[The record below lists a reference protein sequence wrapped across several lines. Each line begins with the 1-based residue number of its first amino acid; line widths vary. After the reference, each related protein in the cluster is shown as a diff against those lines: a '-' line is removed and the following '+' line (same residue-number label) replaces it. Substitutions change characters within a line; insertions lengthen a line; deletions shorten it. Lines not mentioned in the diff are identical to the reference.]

1 MTLDRKPL
9 AQLEGCP
16 RDLVT
21 ALPAAAHHFAPSST
35 DEAAEILAA
44 ATDERAPVLF
54 HGAGTRQGLGHPVLP
69 DVVVSTSRLD
79 RIIKWEPEDL
89 TAVVE
94 PGASVRTIEQ
104 ELGARGQT
112 AGLPEWEDAGSVG
125 GVVATGT
132 SGYRRARL
140 GPTRDR
146 VLEVL
151 MVTGDGRKI
160 RGGGQ
165 VVKNVSGYD
174 LPRLATGSMGR
185 LGLIA
190 SICFKLWPLPEAS
203 ATVEVTSAA
212 AAWRTLYRPLAV
224 LETPGGSWAFLQ
236 GTGAEVRSQ
245 AALLGGAVSEGLD
258 WPEPPAGAFACSI
271 RVRPSDLRHAVEL
284 LGSGWNYV
292 AQHGVGVIDAATD
305 DPDADEII
313 LLRRWAEEHD
323 GALVVSRAGP
333 VEVDPWGTPPPALG
347 LQRRIVSG
355 FDPYGIANPGRLPG
369 GV

>member
-1 MTLDRKPL
+1 MTLDRRPL
-9 AQLEGCP
+9 AQLEACP

-21 ALPAAAHHFAPSST
+21 ALPAALHHFAPSSA

-44 ATDERAPVLF
+44 ATDERATVLF
-54 HGAGTRQGLGHPVLP
+54 HGAGTRQGLGNPVHP
-69 DVVVSTSRLD
+69 DAVVSTSRMD

-104 ELGARGQT
+104 ELGTRGQT

-125 GVVATGT
+125 GVVATAA

-151 MVTGDGRKI
+151 IVTGDGRKV

-212 AAWRTLYRPLAV
+212 TAWRTLYRPLAV
-224 LETPGGSWAFLQ
+224 LETSGGSWAFLQ
-236 GTGAEVRSQ
+236 GTSAEVRSQ
-245 AALLGGAVSEGLD
+245 AALLGGAASEGLD
-258 WPEPPAGAFACSI
+258 WPEPPSGAFACSI

-305 DPDADEII
+305 VPDADEITA
-313 LLRRWAEEHD
+313 LRRWAEEHE
-323 GALVVSRAGP
+323 GALVVTRAGS
-333 VEVDPWGTPPPALG
+333 VDVDPWGALPPALE
-347 LQRRIVSG
+347 LQRRLVSG